1 MNLQAIEHEIL
12 SLATEDYQ
20 GLWEI
25 RSQVEQLWP
34 ALGQDVKKTVTQAAL
49 NLLERGWVEIF
60 EGVLDGRATSLPQD
74 VAKETL
80 RGATAWD
87 LRKRASATC
96 GSLRPTPA
104 NRRTSRARSPS
115 PHRAEPRLGAA

>member
-60 EGVLDGRATSLPQD
+60 EGVLDGRATALPQD
-74 VAKETL
+74 VAKKIL

-87 LRKRASATC
+87 LPQEGERDLWIASTDA
-96 GSLRPTPA
+96 GEQAYLKGALAITP
-104 NRRTSRARSPS
+104 SS
-115 PHRAEPRLGAA
+115 